1 MALRHWILACFLSAA
16 LIVPN
21 VGAFAQDAAAKQAA
35 PAAAAPAPKAATPEA
50 NKADVIKRANDAF
63 GADIAGTTAKWLKT
77 LDDIEDQL
85 RKPGLRYKE
94 LNAFRD
100 QLLRIRSDADEFWKK
115 LEPAIRA
122 IDEQGRNLPPVPAAD
137 QPPETGEAALLRAD
151 LAFHLSHLNSAR
163 ATLDHTHSRVNQLI
177 NSIQDIRRKNFT
189 NNLFQPVQGIWSLQ
203 TWENVPAY
211 ADMAINRAEST
222 IRNWWAESE
231 GRSELLYLFG
241 TALALFAG
249 LSLLSWRGV
258 RHLRTW
264 TDDGAPP
271 FWRRASTAAGVIVLR
286 VIPACLPLV
295 FLYHAMN
302 AAQPVPG
309 KIQWLLYSAS
319 GSILVIVGVN
329 ALITT
334 VFAPGRPQWRLIPA
348 TEGAAVRI
356 SGLMLALA
364 LIYGATTFLYTVT
377 RVVQAPFSLTLAFT
391 LPANLLVA
399 LLVAAILRTPLR
411 DKTSEGLP
419 RTTWLNL
426 LRLPVWLV
434 TAAIIVTAFSG
445 YLSLSRFLAQQLIV
459 TGSILAVVYI
469 LLLWADGVAQG
480 MSDENSAIG
489 GWIRA
494 LGIDQKRCERFSVPI
509 SLSLKFIVLVGA
521 VPLILLQWGYPWAD
535 VLEWYYQLFFGFR
548 IGNTQV
554 SLAAFLAAIVVFVL
568 GYFAA
573 RLFQSWLDTQVLK
586 PAGLSGG
593 LRDSIR
599 TGVGYIG
606 VGAAALIAL
615 SYAGLNL
622 SNLAI
627 VAGALSVG
635 IGFGLQSVV
644 SNFVSGLI
652 LLAERP
658 IKVGD
663 LVTVGGE
670 EGTVRKISVRST
682 EIETYDR
689 ASVLVPNSSFIT
701 GNVKNWTLR
710 NNTTRVVI
718 PVSALHG
725 SDPRKVKEVLLDV
738 ARSHVA
744 VMTSPEPFV
753 SLDDFTVDALQFKLY
768 AYIYDLNK
776 GLGTKTE
783 LRMGIIEAFRKE
795 GIQMPRSA
803 LPALPPEEAELWR
816 EAVSLYVASRSDKD
830 GEDADDAPNDGRIV
844 LPRNGS

>member
-1 MALRHWILACFLSAA
+1 MALRHWIVAVFLATA
-16 LIVPN
+16 LALTN
-21 VGAFAQDAAAKQAA
+21 GGAMAQGADAPKPAA
-35 PAAAAPAPKAATPEA
+35 PAAAAPAPAPEA
-50 NKADVIKRANDAF
+50 NKAEVIKRANDAF

-77 LDDIEDQL
+77 LDDIENQL
-85 RKPGLRYKE
+85 RKPGLRYPE
-94 LNAFRD
+94 LDGFRD
-100 QLLRIRSDADEFWKK
+100 QLLKIRAEADEFWKK
-115 LEPAIRA
+115 LEPAIGA
-122 IDEQGRNLPPVPAAD
+122 IDEQVRNLPPLPAAD
-137 QPPETGEAALLRAD
+137 QPPETGEAAQLRAD
-151 LAFHLSHLNSAR
+151 LTFHLSHLNSAR
-163 ATLDHTHSRVNQLI
+163 ATLDHTHSRVNQEI

-189 NNLFQPVQGIWSLQ
+189 SNLFQPVQGVWSAQ

-211 ADMAINRAEST
+211 ANIAAERVERT
-222 IRNWWAESE
+222 IGSWWDDSDDQ
-231 GRSELLYLFG
+231 SELLYLFG
-241 TALALFAG
+241 TAAALFAG
-249 LSLLSWRGV
+249 LSLISWRGI
-258 RHLRTW
+258 RRLRTW
-264 TDDGAPP
+264 TEEGEPP

-286 VIPACLPLV
+286 ILPACVPLV
-295 FLYHAMN
+295 FLYHAVN
-302 AAQPVPG
+302 SVQPIPE

-319 GSILVIVGVN
+319 RSILVIVVVN
-329 ALITT
+329 ALIAT
-334 VFAPGRPQWRLIPA
+334 VFAPGRPQWRLIRA

-364 LIYGATTFLYTVT
+364 LVYGATTFIYTAT
-377 RVVQAPFSLTLAFT
+377 RLVQAPFSLTLAFT

-399 LLVAAILRTPLR
+399 LLVTAILKTPLR

-419 RTTWLNL
+419 STTWLNL
-426 LRLPVWLV
+426 LRVPVWIITV
-434 TAAIIVTAFSG
+434 AIIVTALSG
-445 YLSLSRFLAQQLIV
+445 YLALSRFLAQQLIV

-480 MSDENSAIG
+480 ISDENSAIG
-489 GWIRA
+489 SWIKT
-494 LGIDQKRCERFSVPI
+494 LGVDQKRCERFSVPI
-509 SLSLKFIVLVGA
+509 SLFLKFIVLIGA

-535 VLEWYYQLFFGFR
+535 IVEWYYQLFFGFR

-554 SLAAFLAAIVVFVL
+554 SLAAILAAIVVFVL

-599 TGVGYIG
+599 TGVGYMG

-615 SYAGLNL
+615 SYAGFNL

-627 VAGALSVG
+627 VAGAFSVG

-644 SNFVSGLI
+644 SNFVCGLI

-682 EIETYDR
+682 EIETSDR

-710 NNTTRVVI
+710 NNTTRVMI
-718 PVSALHG
+718 PVSVVHG
-725 SDPRKVKEVLLDV
+725 SDPRKVKELLLGV

-753 SLDDFTVDALQFKLY
+753 SLDDFTVDALQFKLF

-776 GLGTKTE
+776 GTGTKTE
-783 LRMGIIEAFRKE
+783 LRMAIIEAFRKE
-795 GIQMPRSA
+795 GIQMPQGASPT
-803 LPALPPEEAELWR
+803 LPSDEAELWR
-816 EAVSLYVASRSDKD
+816 EAVSQYLASRGDKKD
-830 GEDADDAPNDGRIV
+830 GDEDGASNDGRIV
-844 LPRNGS
+844 LPRIGS